1 MTMIVLL
8 QIHSIGFKRIPENA
22 GFPPKLSTVAEL
34 TEYCC
39 TLIFGSSIWHTAV
52 NFGQFYYLAFVP
64 NSPCAMTR
72 PPPKQDDKVTYEDI
86 MLSLPVKEMARVQM
100 DISYSLSLFSPVEKF
115 YLSSTAEGNFV
126 VQFMHS

>member
-1 MTMIVLL
+1 MIVLL

-64 NSPCAMTR
+64 NFSVRNDTTPAKNKTIKLHTKISC
-72 PPPKQDDKVTYEDI
+72 
-86 MLSLPVKEMARVQM
+86 SLYR
-100 DISYSLSLFSPVEKF
+100 
-115 YLSSTAEGNFV
+115 
-126 VQFMHS
+126 